1 MHTAYGI
8 QCTVCMKLMI
18 TKRHINVMISIGGV
32 IQSSYSMVY
41 GFSRQCW
48 SSLDMHYT
56 VLYISLIHLLTS
68 LSFSDDVSPSELV
81 SELVGE
87 DLSPIKAKYKCRNSR
102 ETRSHH

>member
-1 MHTAYGI
+1 MYEVNDYKETYKCDDKYWRGDSIILQYGVWVFKTMLV
-8 QCTVCMKLMI
+8 QP
-18 TKRHINVMISIGGV
+18 R
-32 IQSSYSMVY
+32 YA
-41 GFSRQCW
+41 
-48 SSLDMHYT
+48 
-56 VLYISLIHLLTS
+56 LYISLIRLLTS